1 MKAPSSKTRR
11 GNRVFKHT
19 PTSKNWTFLRT
30 VDKRRYF
37 FPVGAVLSEARK
49 IADEID
55 AYAVLHPMKEVVAK
69 YRPNGS
75 RVSGERRKVPT
86 CGEIIKRYKLL
97 APQDLGVKKVTP
109 LGYASA
115 LRTMLK
121 GGLPGR
127 DPVSVR
133 IDEVTPTVIR
143 NWKRSWM
150 DGSTDE
156 DKILSRKR

>member
-1 MKAPSSKTRR
+1 MTMKAPSSKTRR

-37 FPVGAVLSEARK
+37 FPVGRVLSEARK

-75 RVSGERRKVPT
+75 RVSGILRKVPT

-97 APQDLGVKKVTP
+97 ASRDLGVKKSTAV
-109 LGYASA
+109 GYVNA
-115 LRTMLK
+115 LRSVLK
-121 GGLPGR
+121 KGLPGR
-127 DPVSVR
+127 DPDRVR
-133 IDEVTPTVIR
+133 IDEVTPMVIS
-143 NWKRSWM
+143 NWKRS
-150 DGSTDE
+150 
-156 DKILSRKR
+156 